1 MDITKVMQN
10 EYKAADTASESNR
23 QYKFKLLQIIF
34 KVIELIILDYLKFF
48 TSFFKKTKQ
57 PDNIANQLAL
67 VTGGGNGLGRAL
79 CYRLARE
86 KCDLA
91 IVDIDYNAA
100 QRTANDISEEFN
112 VKCKAYQCD
121 ISNNLAILK
130 LKDDI
135 ESEMRS
141 VDILVNNAGL
151 LYVTNFMTSKID
163 DIQKTVQVN
172 LTSHIMMTRIFLN
185 GMIERQNG
193 RILTICSMASL
204 FTSPALTVYCATKM
218 GLSGFMQALS
228 DELYINN
235 YHKFIKLTSIYPD
248 FINTRQEVSE
258 LLDQMKHF
266 LPRLTPEKVANV
278 AVSGMLKNKQDII
291 VSEFKLLFSNAR

>member
-1 MDITKVMQN
+1 MSAPLEVFNKRDSKKMDITKIMQD
-10 EYKAADTASESNR
+10 EYKAADTASVSNT
-23 QYKFKLLQIIF
+23 QYKFKLLQITF
-34 KVIELIILDYLKFF
+34 KVIVLIISDTFKFF
-48 TSFFKKTKQ
+48 TRFFQKNQQ
-57 PDNIANQLAL
+57 PDKIANQLAL

-100 QRTANDISEEFN
+100 QRTAIEISEEFN

-163 DIQKTVQVN
+163 DIQKTIQVN
-172 LTSHIMMTRIFLN
+172 LTSHIMVRNLLN
-185 GMIERQNG
+185 LN
-193 RILTICSMASL
+193 ILK
-204 FTSPALTVYCATKM
+204 P
-218 GLSGFMQALS
+218 
-228 DELYINN
+228 
-235 YHKFIKLTSIYPD
+235 
-248 FINTRQEVSE
+248 
-258 LLDQMKHF
+258 
-266 LPRLTPEKVANV
+266 
-278 AVSGMLKNKQDII
+278 
-291 VSEFKLLFSNAR
+291 

>member
-1 MDITKVMQN
+1 MDITKIMQS
-10 EYKAADTASESNR
+10 EYKPADTATESYR
-23 QYKFKLLQIIF
+23 QYKLKLLQMIF
-34 KVIELIILDYLKFF
+34 KVIVLIILDTFKFF
-48 TSFFKKTKQ
+48 TKFFKKNQQ
-57 PDNIANQLAL
+57 PDKIANQLAL

-100 QRTANDISEEFN
+100 QRTANEISEEFN

-163 DIQKTVQVN
+163 DIQKTIQVN
-172 LTSHIMMTRIFLN
+172 LTSHIMV
-185 GMIERQNG
+185 RQ
-193 RILTICSMASL
+193 C
-204 FTSPALTVYCATKM
+204 Y
-218 GLSGFMQALS
+218 
-228 DELYINN
+228 
-235 YHKFIKLTSIYPD
+235 
-248 FINTRQEVSE
+248 
-258 LLDQMKHF
+258 
-266 LPRLTPEKVANV
+266 
-278 AVSGMLKNKQDII
+278 
-291 VSEFKLLFSNAR
+291 